1 MFIREEDF
9 YFQMAKIMI
18 IFQYLD
24 NDINYVSLVYLAKLF
39 SWNLFVSESP
49 LENIFET
56 RL

>member
-39 SWNLFVSESP
+39 S
-49 LENIFET
+49 
-56 RL
+56 